1 MITIHCG
8 LHKTGSSSIQLG
20 LQLSGASRRPVVI
33 PQPGESQSDEAW
45 AARINALPSD
55 AILSNEN
62 LLGSPFDGYSR
73 APARVRILDESLKG
87 REYQVIVYLR
97 AQLPWL
103 QSVYLQG
110 VQQGRNDSPETFVT
124 RVTASPFV
132 CWNTLLELLRG
143 SDATNIIVRA
153 YESRRDV
160 VNDFFAQTALGT
172 PPNVGAMGLRENPS
186 ITAVQAPILRALNSH
201 ANAAESQRHREL
213 FQGPLREHSP
223 SGLSPFPVAMQQ
235 ATLRRYHDDWSAVC
249 SSVRFADDAEAAVF
263 TKILQ
268 GWDES
273 AAPFAGESITD
284 PLIAAEMIRSIRIME
299 VETKSRP
306 SALGRRIMRAIEDPT
321 LAIAAMRRRVFGRSR

>member
-20 LQLSGASRRPVVI
+20 LQFAGISRRPVVI
-33 PQPGESQSDEAW
+33 PQPDESQSDEAW
-45 AARINALPSD
+45 AARISALPGE

-62 LLGSPFDGYSR
+62 LLGSPFDGYAR

-87 REYQVIVYLR
+87 RDYRVIVYLR

-110 VQQGRNDSPETFVT
+110 IQQGRDDSPETFIN
-124 RVTASPFV
+124 RVTASPYV
-132 CWNTLLELLRG
+132 CWNSLLELLRA
-143 SDATNIIVRA
+143 SDATNIVVRA

-160 VNDFFAQTALGT
+160 VSDFFAQTALGT
-172 PPNVGAMGLRENPS
+172 PPNVGSIGLRENPS

-201 ANAAESQRHREL
+201 ANPTESQRHREQ
-213 FQGPLREHSP
+213 FQGPLRESSP
-223 SGLSPFPVAMQQ
+223 SGLSPFPMAVQQ

-249 SSVRFADDAEAAVF
+249 ASVLSVDDAEAALF
-263 TKILQ
+263 SNILQ

-273 AAPFAGESITD
+273 TSPFAGESITD
-284 PLIAAEMIRSIRIME
+284 PLIAAEMVRSIRILG
-299 VETKSRP
+299 VGTNSRP
-306 SALGRRIMRAIEDPT
+306 ADLGSRIMRAIEDPA
-321 LAIAAMRRRVFGRSR
+321 LAIDAMRRRVFSRSR